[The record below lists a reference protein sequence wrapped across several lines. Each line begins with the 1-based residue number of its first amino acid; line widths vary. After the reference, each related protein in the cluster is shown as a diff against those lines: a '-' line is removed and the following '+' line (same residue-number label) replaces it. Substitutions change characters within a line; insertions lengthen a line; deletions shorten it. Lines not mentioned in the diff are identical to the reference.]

1 MQFTLLWVETDSIKH
16 YVLCFQKEKRKVDC
30 MTHALLLYSY
40 CREVVPSFVLMDIQ
54 GTNMVMYVY
63 QLYKDVKVQKIEHKK
78 K

>member
-1 MQFTLLWVETDSIKH
+1 M
-16 YVLCFQKEKRKVDC
+16 CFDILS
-30 MTHALLLYSY
+30 LLL

>member
-1 MQFTLLWVETDSIKH
+1 MYMLSPSLS
-16 YVLCFQKEKRKVDC
+16 L
-30 MTHALLLYSY
+30 S
-40 CREVVPSFVLMDIQ
+40 EVVPSFVLMDIQ

>member
-1 MQFTLLWVETDSIKH
+1 MHDEKVFLN
-16 YVLCFQKEKRKVDC
+16 VLDILS
-30 MTHALLLYSY
+30 LLL